1 MRNAPRILLVDDDRY
16 VTRFLKKALEEDGY
30 AVTAINTGSQAL
42 ESLERHELAL
52 LILDLEMPKPDGF
65 EILKT
70 VRSKFPYLKIL
81 VMSGYLKGALL
92 EAATFLGAT
101 AALEKPL
108 AAEALVAKVREV
120 LGGRTIVD

>member
-1 MRNAPRILLVDDDRY
+1 MWNTPRILLVDDDRQVARY
-16 VTRFLKKALEEDGY
+16 LKTALEEDGY
-30 AVTAINTGSQAL
+30 AVTAINTGRQAL
-42 ESLERHELAL
+42 EKLEEHELAL

-70 VRSKFPYLKIL
+70 ARSKFPYLKIL
-81 VMSGYLKGALL
+81 VMSGYLQGALL
-92 EAATFLGAT
+92 EAATLLGAT

-120 LGGRTIVD
+120 LGRRPIVD